1 MNVKITPRFEND
13 YKYWIK
19 SDKTIIKRIL
29 KLIESIKTS
38 PFSGIGKPEVLKYE
52 LQKCW
57 SRRISYEHRLVYM
70 VIENEIILLSCRFHY
85 PQ

>member
-38 PFSGIGKPEVLKYE
+38 PFSGIGKPEALKYE

-70 VIENEIILLSCRFHY
+70 IIENEIILLSCRFHY

>member
-38 PFSGIGKPEVLKYE
+38 PFLGIGKPEALKYE

>member
-29 KLIESIKTS
+29 KLIESIKTN
-38 PFSGIGKPEVLKYE
+38 PFSGIGKPEALKYE

>member
-29 KLIESIKTS
+29 KLIESIKTN
-38 PFSGIGKPEVLKYE
+38 PFSGIGKPEALKYE

-70 VIENEIILLSCRFHY
+70 IIENEIILLSCRFHY

>member
-1 MNVKITPRFEND
+1 MNVKVTSRFEDD

-29 KLIESIKTS
+29 KLIESIKTT
-38 PFSGIGKPEVLKYE
+38 PFSGIGKPEALKYE

-57 SRRISYEHRLVYM
+57 SRRINYEHRLVYT

-85 PQ
+85 P

>member
-38 PFSGIGKPEVLKYE
+38 HFSGIGKPEALKYE

>member
-38 PFSGIGKPEVLKYE
+38 PFSGIGKPEALKYE